1 MSAIQNN
8 KRSVTV
14 LDCTF
19 RDGGYYLNWDFDEP
33 LVAKYLLSMMNSGV
47 DIVEIGFRF
56 LSTSGFLGAFAFS
69 TDEYLKEIKIPKGLS
84 VAVMVNAS
92 ELIDFEDGIE
102 RAVELLFAQKK
113 GSPVDIVRIAV
124 NVDDIDKCY
133 EISERIHQLGYRVF
147 LNIMKIDLIEE
158 SQLINLGKK
167 IQNWSTVEVLYF
179 ADSFGSMNPASVRN
193 IVNSISRFWD
203 GEIGIHAHNNKGIA
217 LINSLEALDAGAG
230 YIDATVT
237 GMGRGAGNVKI
248 EDLLIELVE
257 RGFNNYCYDALFP
270 IALKEFKPLHEKYKW
285 GSSIY
290 YYLAAIHN
298 IHPTYVQSMIDDD
311 RYGVDQILSTI
322 DSLKLSNASSFSKE
336 SLDMAA
342 NNMIGDEN
350 GEWSPGNWFSG
361 RTVLILSSG
370 PGVVKYIKQL
380 QRYIKKHK
388 PMVICINL
396 NESIPIDMVDAF
408 VACHEIRILIE
419 SSLYPKLNKPIIL
432 PISRSPKDVQG
443 LLKQSRV
450 LDYGLRV
457 EEGSFLY
464 TDNGCI
470 LSAPFALMYAISIA
484 TSGRA
489 KNILIAGAD
498 GYSAHDS
505 RQRKM
510 IGMLEQY
517 KVTSDA
523 IPLTAITPT
532 TYPINSVSLFDKN
545 LDLKV

>member
-298 IHPTYVQSMIDDD
+298 LHPTYVQSMIDDD

-489 KNILIAGAD
+489 KNIFIAGAD

>member
-1 MSAIQNN
+1 MSIVQNN

-19 RDGGYYLNWDFDEP
+19 RDGGYYLNWDFDES
-33 LVAKYLLSMMNSGV
+33 LVAKYLHAMVGSGV

-56 LSTSGFLGAFAFS
+56 LSTNGFLGAFAFS
-69 TDEYLKEIKIPKGLS
+69 TDEYLREIKIPKELS

-92 ELIDFEDGIE
+92 ELIDFEEGVE
-102 RAVELLFAQKK
+102 RAVELLFAQKED
-113 GSPVDIVRIAV
+113 SPVDIVRIAV

-133 EISERIHQLGYRVF
+133 EISEKIHQLGYRVF

-158 SQLINLGKK
+158 SQLNHFVKK
-167 IQNWSTVEVLYF
+167 IQSWSTVEVLYF
-179 ADSFGSMNPASVRN
+179 ADSFGSMNPVSVRN
-193 IVNSISRFWD
+193 IVNSIRKYWD

-230 YIDATVT
+230 YIDATVS

-257 RGFNNYCYDALFP
+257 RGFSNYSYDAVLL
-270 IALKEFKPLHEKYKW
+270 IALRDFKLLHEKYRW

-290 YYLAAIHN
+290 YYLAAIHK
-298 IHPTYVQSMIDDD
+298 IHPTYVQNMISDD

-322 DSLKLSNASSFSKE
+322 DSLKLSKASSFSKE

-342 NNMIGDEN
+342 NGMIGDEN
-350 GEWSPGNWFSG
+350 GEWSSRDWFSG

-370 PGVVKYIKQL
+370 PGVVKYIEQL
-380 QRYIKKHK
+380 KRYIKKHK
-388 PMVICINL
+388 PMVLCINL
-396 NESIPIDMVDAF
+396 NESVPIDMVDAF

-432 PISRSPKDVQG
+432 PVSRSPKDVQG
-443 LLKQSRV
+443 LLQQSSV

-464 TDNGCI
+464 TDKGCI

-484 TSGRA
+484 NSGQA

-498 GYSAHDS
+498 GYLSHDS
-505 RQRKM
+505 RQLKM
-510 IGMLEQY
+510 IDMLKKY
-517 KVTSDA
+517 KVTSEA

-545 LDLKV
+545 LDQKI